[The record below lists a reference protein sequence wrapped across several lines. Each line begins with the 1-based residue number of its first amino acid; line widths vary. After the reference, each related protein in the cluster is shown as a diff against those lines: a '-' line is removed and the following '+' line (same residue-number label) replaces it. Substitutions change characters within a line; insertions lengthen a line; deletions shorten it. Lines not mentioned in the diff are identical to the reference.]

1 MNARQVVDN
10 HLRAIENGDWE
21 RASSFIADDYTMTG
35 TIPFPVSLF
44 VKIRKPS
51 ALTMHKARRR
61 ALPNFRFNERYV
73 EETDDCVKIQVN
85 LTGTHTGTID
95 YRGILRGIPVIPAT
109 NKAVKLNPE
118 YFTYYVREGLI
129 YKTVGDIPKNA
140 GVQGLVKAV
149 RTEQ

>member
-1 MNARQVVDN
+1 MNTRQIVEN
-10 HLRAIENGDWE
+10 HLRAIENGDWDH
-21 RASSFIADDYTMTG
+21 ALSFIAENYTMTG
-35 TIPFPVSLF
+35 TIPFPISLF
-44 VKIRKPS
+44 VKIRKS
-51 ALTMHKARRR
+51 GALTMHQARRR
-61 ALPNFRFNERYV
+61 ALPDFRFNEIYL
-73 EETDDCVKIQVN
+73 EESDGHVKIQVN

-95 YRGILRGIPVIPAT
+95 YRGILRNIPVIPAT

-118 YFTYYVREGLI
+118 YFTYYVRENQI